1 MSTEID
7 FVLLIVVLF
16 AVFLP
21 VTAKFPGI
29 FLFLQ
34 FATLRFSLFYLF
46 FSLCTTL
53 AADKDVVS
61 LFFALLL
68 LSLSIF
74 RELLDFPLQPFWH
87 CFRFITFHVYRVRLG
102 TISRFT
108 LDGHT
113 FIGTCCKCAF
123 CMFALL
129 QLTTSPILSAHKL
142 QKNYPSL

>member
-34 FATLRFSLFYLF
+34 VATLRFSLFYFF

-68 LSLSIF
+68 FSLSIVSVAASYAHLAS
-74 RELLDFPLQPFWH
+74 RGVSTNPDVVVIRKIEKNIIPELE
-87 CFRFITFHVYRVRLG
+87 IT
-102 TISRFT
+102 T
-108 LDGHT
+108 
-113 FIGTCCKCAF
+113 
-123 CMFALL
+123 
-129 QLTTSPILSAHKL
+129 
-142 QKNYPSL
+142 